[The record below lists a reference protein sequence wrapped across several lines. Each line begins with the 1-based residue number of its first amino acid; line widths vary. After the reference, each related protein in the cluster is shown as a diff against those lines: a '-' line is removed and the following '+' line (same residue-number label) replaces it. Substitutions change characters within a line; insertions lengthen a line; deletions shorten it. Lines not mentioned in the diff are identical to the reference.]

1 MVEQEPQSILVPKQ
15 KGHPRGVV
23 FLFWC
28 EEWDLNPHVVRHT
41 HLKRA
46 CLPIPASSQINV
58 AIIAP
63 AIKDVNDF
71 LRKDNKKAIT
81 KIFLSSI
88 DKITTIY
95 HNNKERKRG
104 T

>member
-1 MVEQEPQSILVPKQ
+1 MVEQEHQSIPRTTQ
-15 KGHPRGVV
+15 KGPP
-23 FLFWC
+23 FWATLFAWC

-63 AIKDVNDF
+63 ENSDVNAFFAEF
-71 LRKDNKKAIT
+71 L
-81 KIFLSSI
+81 
-88 DKITTIY
+88 
-95 HNNKERKRG
+95 
-104 T
+104 

>member
-1 MVEQEPQSILVPKQ
+1 MVEQEPQSI
-15 KGHPRGVV
+15 PRTKTERPPRWVV

-46 CLPIPASSQINV
+46 CLPIPASSHINV

-63 AIKDVNDF
+63 EITDVNGF
-71 LRKDNKKAIT
+71 FAENSAKNRNA
-81 KIFLSSI
+81 KISLN
-88 DKITTIY
+88 T
-95 HNNKERKRG
+95 
-104 T
+104 